1 MSLTFE
7 DFEKN
12 YPASKSSESQ
22 NQTSTSP
29 KIAKKAPVARPSISE
44 AASQAWD
51 MASPVIAKGLERA
64 VNPFHYK
71 GDQEDYTNID
81 WPLTA
86 LHAGGEAVAA
96 KRLWDFATGKS
107 EEREIK
113 RMTAEQWQRQND
125 IAEANRET
133 RNAPK
138 PTPGPAPAPQPA
150 AQTTAAPAPVAQA
163 TSPVA
168 DRTIGG
174 PAQTD
179 VPAYLRKQKAAAQA
193 VPQAAVP
200 TAPAAPISPT
210 VTPEQAAASLA
221 QMPEHQNP
229 ITKVGEST
237 LNQIGASNLAG
248 QTKEA
253 TAQQK
258 KITGKAGAAVPAVKE
273 LTQGVAKA
281 TSIEPFARDAAGNI
295 QWPEKMSPAARSGAE
310 AFAQQFP
317 DFAKELEAKGKFGI
331 LGAGKGDNNLYNS
344 YGADFAKTL
353 RNEVNQGQMVGPSV
367 NYTEKVNP
375 AIQGIPPESDIGK
388 QLAEIRAA
396 NPQGGTFGTLGQGA
410 AIKEGK
416 LITAKNSL
424 NPALKGGAA
433 AALIMSIADAA
444 NAAQA
449 KGQTLS
455 AVVPPQAGG
464 GAYIGYPNLQRQG
477 QAIQKAGEARIPE
490 NINDPAT
497 YAAVRGFL
505 TGNPESDI
513 SVLSGKR
520 KKAQEA
526 AYYGSQIS
534 NLLQM
539 LGR

>member
-12 YPASKSSESQ
+12 YPASQPSESQ

-29 KIAKKAPVARPSISE
+29 KVAKKAPVARPSVSE

-64 VNPFHYK
+64 INPFHYK

-96 KRLWDFATGKS
+96 KRIWDFATGKS
-107 EEREIK
+107 EERKIK

-125 IAEANRET
+125 IAEANRKT

-138 PTPGPAPAPQPA
+138 PTPVPTPAPQPA

-179 VPAYLRKQKAAAQA
+179 VPAYLRKQQAVAQA

-200 TAPAAPISPT
+200 TAPAAPVSPT
-210 VTPEQAAASLA
+210 VTPEQAATSLA
-221 QMPEHQNP
+221 QMPEHPNP

-248 QTKEA
+248 QTKEII
-253 TAQQK
+253 QSQK
-258 KITGKAGAAVPAVKE
+258 KGKSAVPPSEKAADV
-273 LTQGVAKA
+273 VAKTTA
-281 TSIEPFARDAAGNI
+281 VEQFTRDPSGKI
-295 QWPEKMSPAARSGAE
+295 QWPKGMTPAAQAGAE
-310 AFAQQFP
+310 AFMTQFP
-317 DFAKELEAKGKFGI
+317 ELAKQLESEGRFGI

-344 YGADFAKTL
+344 YGKDFAKTL
-353 RNEVNQGQMVGPSV
+353 RNEINQGQMVGTYG
-367 NYTEKVNP
+367 NYKNVVNP
-375 AIQGIPPESDIGK
+375 AIGQIPPESPVGK

-396 NPQGGTFGTLGQGA
+396 NPQGGTFGPLGQGA
-410 AIKEGK
+410 AVKEGK
-416 LITAKNSL
+416 LVTAKNAL

-433 AALIMSIADAA
+433 AALLMSIA
-444 NAAQA
+444 NAADA
-449 KGQTLS
+449 KEAARNVGEALLPWGMTPSEVESGKLTAKQLKAFEEAQKLGS
-455 AVVPPQAGG
+455 PYRSVPP
-464 GAYIGYPNLQRQG
+464 PTR
-477 QAIQKAGEARIPE
+477 
-490 NINDPAT
+490 
-497 YAAVRGFL
+497 
-505 TGNPESDI
+505 
-513 SVLSGKR
+513 
-520 KKAQEA
+520 
-526 AYYGSQIS
+526 
-534 NLLQM
+534 
-539 LGR
+539 